1 MEFAKAVQRLVDE
14 GVEFVVI
21 GGLSAAFHGSAR
33 LTFDLDICYARSL
46 SNLRRMVASLAPF
59 HPRPRGFP
67 SDLPFLWDE
76 RTLQNGTVFTLDTD
90 LGPIDL
96 LAEVAG
102 VGAYDQA
109 KEHSVM
115 VEAFDRRVATLDLAA
130 LIRSKRA
137 AGRERDLSALPEL
150 ESLLEAEEPE

>member
-21 GGLSAAFHGSAR
+21 GGLSASLHGSAR

-46 SNLRRMVASLAPF
+46 SNLRRMAASLAPF
-59 HPRPRGFP
+59 HPRPRGFL

-102 VGAYDQA
+102 VGAYD
-109 KEHSVM
+109 
-115 VEAFDRRVATLDLAA
+115 
-130 LIRSKRA
+130 
-137 AGRERDLSALPEL
+137 
-150 ESLLEAEEPE
+150 

>member
-1 MEFAKAVQRLVDE
+1 MKFEKAVHTLTDA

-21 GGLSAAFHGSAR
+21 GGLSASLHGSAR
-33 LTFDLDICYARSL
+33 VTYDLDICYSRAA
-46 SNLRRMVASLAPF
+46 SNLRRLAAALAQF

-67 SDLPFLWDE
+67 SELPFLWDE

-102 VGAYDQA
+102 VGDYDQA
-109 KEHSVM
+109 KAHSVM
-115 VEAFDRRVATLDLAA
+115 VDAFDRRVATLDLAA

-137 AGRERDLSALPEL
+137 AGRERDLAALPEL